1 MKKLMIATLAAVVV
15 GGAYAVQV
23 ADYKASVKYV
33 NMQKKSFRIL
43 GASVKVPVK
52 VVKTTTLKGYLIYDD
67 CSCGGLSAT
76 EERPAFLVVKSTVT
90 SDGKAK
96 IFPADL
102 LLNFW
107 ATTVTS
113 AGDFGNNWNAE
124 GYLFAGMYNMAG
136 VQNAAQLPQNPWMN
150 TDYNFG
156 DSTTQ
161 GTRLL
166 FGPYNDKTTA
176 NQFVDSWM
184 YHSGFGKAKSDTEES
199 HCGDDVTGICLQS
212 LSGSVIG
219 GLFICWPNMHGIR
232 GAEIAPCLY
241 ADAASTTDVIT
252 GTWSIKKTTKLDP
265 VALTDAEVAAY
276 LPNQGANLGADL
288 LEYVKAAANKTSNK
302 GKASGLATFEKSFT
316 DVWFDAVEPTD
327 AEEGEEEGEEP
338 AGE

>member
-1 MKKLMIATLAAVVV
+1 MKKLMIATLAAAAV

-33 NMQKKSFRIL
+33 NMQKKTFRVN
-43 GASVKVPVK
+43 GVSTKVPVK
-52 VVKTTTLKGYLIYDD
+52 VVKSTTVKGYLIYDD
-67 CSCGGLSAT
+67 CACGGASAA

-107 ATTVTS
+107 ATTIT
-113 AGDFGNNWNAE
+113 ANDFGKTWEAE

-136 VQNAAQLPQNPWMN
+136 VQNADGIPQNPWMDK
-150 TDYNFG
+150 DYNFG

-166 FGPYNDKTTA
+166 FGPYNDRTQA
-176 NQFVDSWM
+176 GQFVDSWM

-199 HCGDDVTGICLQS
+199 HCGDDVTGLCLQS

-232 GAEIAPCLY
+232 GGELAPCLY

-252 GTWSIKKTTKLDP
+252 GTWSIKKTTKLEGI
-265 VALTDAEVAAY
+265 ALTDAEIAA
-276 LPNQGANLGADL
+276 LGDGAADKLGYDL
-288 LEYVKAAANKTSNK
+288 LPFVKEAASKTSNK
-302 GKASGLATFEKSFT
+302 GKASGLATFEQTFT
-316 DVWFDAVEPTD
+316 AAWFAVKEATD
-327 AEEGEEEGEEP
+327 AEEEEEEGDDDD
-338 AGE
+338 GE